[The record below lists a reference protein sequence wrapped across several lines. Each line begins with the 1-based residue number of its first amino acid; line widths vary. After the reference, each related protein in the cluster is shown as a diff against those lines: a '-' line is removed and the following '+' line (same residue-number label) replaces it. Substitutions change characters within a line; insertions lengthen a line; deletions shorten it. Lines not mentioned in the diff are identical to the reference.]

1 MHCTLNLT
9 IKMELNAQGFDRS
22 KFENALLSVVTQNLN
37 VKFSYTASS
46 LFTFCT
52 FKAVCLNQSQF
63 TLHVNLLVKMELD
76 SELI

>member
-9 IKMELNAQGFDRS
+9 IKMELNTQGFDRS

-46 LFTFCT
+46 LLTFCT
-52 FKAVCLNQSQF
+52 FKAVCLNQPQF